1 MADWVMPLFVI
12 VVGVALFMQ
21 MLIFAAMFMAI
32 RRLSKRMGQIADQF
46 QGRLFPLIS
55 QLEAWMEEAQPRI
68 SSVIYD
74 AAEITQTARYQVE
87 RADRIITD
95 TADRLRMRL
104 VHADQILTGTF
115 ESIEETS
122 SKIRRTVRAPVRS
135 VTALFRGIQT
145 GFDFYRR
152 RRRQTDDDS
161 AGDWAPPLAETHRQ
175 V

>member
-21 MLIFAAMFMAI
+21 MLMFAAMCMAI

-55 QLEAWMEEAQPRI
+55 QLEAWVEEAQPHV

-74 AAEITQTARYQVE
+74 AAEIMYTTRNQVE

-104 VHADQILTGTF
+104 VHADQIMTGTL
-115 ESIEETS
+115 E
-122 SKIRRTVRAPVRS
+122 
-135 VTALFRGIQT
+135 
-145 GFDFYRR
+145 
-152 RRRQTDDDS
+152 
-161 AGDWAPPLAETHRQ
+161 
-175 V
+175 